1 MTTSCYDVTYFWV
14 SACAQYICT
23 YVVAKAVS
31 CWSWYLCHWGCYWR
45 NIFQSHCSCCRLF
58 WLQRVLFLSSLFSTC
73 SALCTCS
80 YTYLYLPSLKTVQNY
95 WSDVSVPIQS
105 GEEQHGHALEK
116 TLHCNGH
123 TNSSYVA
130 IDKLYKK
137 HSFMYIL
144 TKE

>member
-1 MTTSCYDVTYFWV
+1 MQKLLAAEVDIYAIEDVTEEIFFK
-14 SACAQYICT
+14 ATAA
-23 YVVAKAVS
+23 VVDFFGYSVYS
-31 CWSWYLCHWGCYWR
+31 
-45 NIFQSHCSCCRLF
+45 F
-58 WLQRVLFLSSLFSTC
+58 FLSSLFSSC

-80 YTYLYLPSLKTVQNY
+80 YTHLYLPSLETVQNY

-137 HSFMYIL
+137 HNFMYIL